1 MSLEKQIKDAWNYYK
16 HRSNQCHEI
25 AQRVKA
31 RIPKYGTPFAY
42 PEEITK
48 YDCYARELKEVESY
62 IAVRQKELNRRYPD
76 RKKENLKFNTQQ
88 VERLTN
94 ELTVN
99 N

>member
-25 AQRVKA
+25 ANRVKN
-31 RIPKYGTPFAY
+31 RKVLGTIFAF
-42 PEEITK
+42 PEEIAK
-48 YDCYARELKEVESY
+48 YDRYARELKEVEGY

-76 RKKENLKFNTQQ
+76 HKKDNLKFNTQQ
-88 VERLTN
+88 LERLTN